1 MAPTSM
7 RAMENMDSGS
17 PSSSGCSYTD
27 GPQYVGCQVQSR
39 GWPTPQYM
47 SGGKRKRRVSRR
59 RRKSASKRAK
69 RAGGLVGNAI
79 VPFGLFAAQ
88 KRTQRRHG
96 HAYGKPHYRKSFK
109 SRRQR
114 R

>member
-7 RAMENMDSGS
+7 RAMENMNSGS
-17 PSSSGCSYTD
+17 SGSGCSYTD
-27 GPQYVGCQVQSR
+27 GSQYVGCQVAAR

-47 SGGKRKRRVSRR
+47 SGGKRKRKVSRR
-59 RRKSASKRAK
+59 RRKSRGKRAK
-69 RAGGLVGNAI
+69 KAGSLVGNAI
-79 VPFGLFAAQ
+79 VPFGLFALQ

-96 HAYGKPHYRKSFK
+96 HAHGKPHKKRS
-109 SRRQR
+109 SRRYR

>member
-7 RAMENMDSGS
+7 RAMENMGTGS
-17 PSSSGCSYTD
+17 SPGGCSYTD
-27 GPQYVGCQVQSR
+27 GPQYVGCQVAAR

-47 SGGKRKRRVSRR
+47 SGGKRKRKMSRR
-59 RRKSASKRAK
+59 RRKSRCKRAK
-69 RAGGLVGNAI
+69 RAGSLVGNAI
-79 VPFGLFAAQ
+79 VPFGLLAAQ

-96 HAYGKPHYRKSFK
+96 HAHGKSHKKRS
-109 SRRQR
+109 SRRYR

>member
-1 MAPTSM
+1 MGPTPTSM
-7 RAMENMDSGS
+7 RSMENMNSGS
-17 PSSSGCSYTD
+17 SGAGCNYTD
-27 GPQYVGCQVQSR
+27 GPQYVGCQVSAR

-59 RRKSASKRAK
+59 RRKSRGKRAK
-69 RAGGLVGNAI
+69 RAGSLVGNAV
-79 VPFGLFAAQ
+79 VPFGLLAAQ

-96 HAYGKPHYRKSFK
+96 HAHGKSHKKRS
-109 SRRQR
+109 SRRYR